1 MTMLEVRNLKA
12 SYGRIPVLHGVDF
25 SVERGAFIGILG
37 HNGMGKT
44 TLLKTILGQLP
55 ASDGEI
61 LLEGVDITRDPA
73 HVRANLGIGCVPQG
87 REIFAKLSVEENLK
101 MGLLRLKGGEAETR
115 PAFERILEE
124 FPRLKPLLGRRGG
137 VLSGG
142 EQQILAIAR
151 SLCGNPKLL
160 MLDEPAEGIQPSIV
174 EEIIEILRRLRVSRG
189 LTVVLVEQKLD
200 FIAALVDSTFVIQRG
215 RITGSI
221 PTDGLADTA
230 VVREF
235 VGFGRS

>member
-1 MTMLEVRNLKA
+1 MTMLEVRDLRA

-55 ASDGEI
+55 ASDGEV
-61 LLEGVDITRDPA
+61 LLEGRNVTRDPA
-73 HVRANLGIGCVPQG
+73 HVRANAGIGYVPQG
-87 REIFAKLSVEENLK
+87 REIFPKLSVEENLR
-101 MGLLRLKGGEAETR
+101 MGLLRLNGGEAAGR
-115 PAFERILEE
+115 QVFEQTLEE
-124 FPRLKPLLGRRGG
+124 FPRLKPLLGRSGG

-142 EQQILAIAR
+142 EQQILALAR

-174 EEIIEILRRLRVSRG
+174 EEIIEILRRLRVSRD
-189 LTVVLVEQKLD
+189 LTLVLVEQKLD

-221 PTDGLADTA
+221 PADGLADTA

-235 VGFGRS
+235 VGFGQG

>member
-1 MTMLEVRNLKA
+1 MTMLEVRGLRA
-12 SYGRIPVLHGVDF
+12 AYGRIPVLHGVDL

-37 HNGMGKT
+37 HNGMGKS

-55 ASDGEI
+55 ARGGEV
-61 LLEGVDITRDPA
+61 LLEGRNITRDPA
-73 HVRANLGIGCVPQG
+73 HVRASSGIGYVPQG
-87 REIFAKLSVEENLK
+87 REIFPKLSVEENLR
-101 MGLLRLKGGEAETR
+101 MGLLRLKGGEAAGR
-115 PAFERILEE
+115 QAFERALEE
-124 FPRLKPLLGRRGG
+124 FPRLKPLLGRSGG

-142 EQQILAIAR
+142 EQQILALAR

-189 LTVVLVEQKLD
+189 LTLVLVEQKLD

-221 PTDGLADTA
+221 PAGGLADTA

-235 VGFGRS
+235 VGFGQG